1 MRSIKFPLLV
11 LMVVVAAGIISVG
24 SASAQSFKIGF
35 VKDDVIKQNYKAWQR
50 AQQQW
55 DTEKKAWDTEASTK
69 QQELQDLMAEYDKQ
83 RLILSDEKKKER
95 EAAIRAKQEALDA
108 YTRQVYGPDGTAEKK
123 QQELLGPLLENVS
136 KAIEAVA
143 TDGGFDVIF
152 TDQSALGYIKPTY
165 DVTQKVL
172 EYLEKLEK

>member
-1 MRSIKFPLLV
+1 MRSIKFFLIILGA
-11 LMVVVAAGIISVG
+11 VAAISVMTAG
-24 SASAQSFKIGF
+24 TVSAQGFKVGF
-35 VKDDVIKQNYKAWQR
+35 VKDDVIKTNYKAWQR

-55 DTEKKAWDTEASTK
+55 DTEKKAWDTEASTR
-69 QQELQDLMAEYDKQ
+69 QQELQDLMTEYDKQ

-108 YTRQVYGPDGTAEKK
+108 YTRQVYGPDGSAEKK
-123 QQELLGPLLENVS
+123 QQELLGPLLQNVT

-143 TDGGFDVIF
+143 TDGGYDVIF
-152 TDQSALGYIKPTY
+152 TDQSGLGYIKPTY